1 MSKPDHTNTFVPI
14 MKPVAGRVDVLFE
27 RIADLLLKRSIERHP
42 LHAKLKDEVGLDVSS
57 LLKNS
62 LADTLKR
69 EKIKDLRSL
78 RRALRK

>member
-1 MSKPDHTNTFVPI
+1 MSRPDHTNTFVPI
-14 MKPVAGRVDVLFE
+14 VKPVTGRVDVLFE
-27 RIADLLLKRSIERHP
+27 RIADLVLKRSIERHP
-42 LHAKLKDEVGLDVSS
+42 LHARLKNEVGLDVAL
-57 LLKNS
+57 LLKNG